1 MDEEKRIPGEGWEE
15 MDRNNVMFDKR
26 GRVKFLGTCK
36 RCGGNLWL
44 KQWGP
49 LKNVFVGKC
58 HICGNWMLAR
68 VKRVDASLEE
78 CRESECRVR
87 DVQLMASHLIDV
99 AIREM
104 DPVIYDAA
112 ETLMELE
119 EKHWSECWQIGVYS
133 DTDEKAQRL
142 VRATTMEPL
151 TVDGVKE
158 SVKAVKTIWT
168 ESDLDKLSPD
178 DGTVRYY
185 TD

>member
-1 MDEEKRIPGEGWEE
+1 MEKTSVPEGWQKVDREKVVIEKDGRLKILCDCKCGAPTWVKQGRVFKRIFLGKCPSCGRTVMARIRAVKVTSPEEKEE
-15 MDRNNVMFDKR
+15 ITESGIKD
-26 GRVKFLGTCK
+26 
-36 RCGGNLWL
+36 
-44 KQWGP
+44 
-49 LKNVFVGKC
+49 
-58 HICGNWMLAR
+58 
-68 VKRVDASLEE
+68 VDLL
-78 CRESECRVR
+78 V
-87 DVQLMASHLIDV
+87 SHLIDI

-112 ETLMELE
+112 QKLMELN

-151 TVDGVKE
+151 TVDGVKD
-158 SVKAVKTIWT
+158 SAKAVKTIWT